1 MKIDFVKTIIAVAIS
16 CLIAYGLYAICKVDE
31 LRCLLTIVS
40 GIAMTITLAFTLG
53 IKPKAERTALMFTT
67 MSAIFFV
74 VVAIMNLIFAFV
86 NFNKPI
92 FIILNGVILLVYA
105 LIANSMAKVKE

>member
-1 MKIDFVKTIIAVAIS
+1 
-16 CLIAYGLYAICKVDE
+16 
-31 LRCLLTIVS
+31 
-40 GIAMTITLAFTLG
+40 LAFTLG
-53 IKPKAERTALMFTT
+53 IKPKAERTALMFAT

-74 VVAIMNLIFAFV
+74 VIVIMNLIFAFV

-105 LIANSMAKVKE
+105 LMASGMAKVKE

>member
-16 CLIAYGLYAICKVDE
+16 CLIAYGLYTICKVDE

-40 GIAMTITLAFTLG
+40 GVAMTITLVFTLG

-67 MSAIFFV
+67 MSSIFFV
-74 VVAIMNLIFAFV
+74 VIAVMDFIFAFV

>member
-16 CLIAYGLYAICKVDE
+16 CLIAYGQYAICKDDE
-31 LRCLLTIVS
+31 LRWMLTIVS
-40 GIAMTITLAFTLG
+40 GVAMTITLAFTLG

-67 MSAIFFV
+67 MSSIFFV
-74 VVAIMNLIFAFV
+74 VIAIMNLIFAFV

-105 LIANSMAKVKE
+105 LIASGMTKVKE